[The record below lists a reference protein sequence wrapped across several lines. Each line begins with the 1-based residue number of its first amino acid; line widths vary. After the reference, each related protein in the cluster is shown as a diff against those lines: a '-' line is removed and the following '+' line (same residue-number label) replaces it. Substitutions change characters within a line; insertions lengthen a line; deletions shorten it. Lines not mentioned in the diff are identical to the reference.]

1 MEPSLIKKRHTP
13 DGIAFKEL
21 RSRQAVFNGNQ
32 GKKNSRI
39 TPKSG
44 EPVGFPLDCVVIILG
59 GKMILEKGESYLFE
73 QDSFR
78 RYPNIS
84 RVKCLEVTKEC
95 YLLKWDSGSE
105 QWVFKNRIVDE
116 GCFLPKYR
124 VIEKL

>member
-1 MEPSLIKKRHTP
+1 
-13 DGIAFKEL
+13 
-21 RSRQAVFNGNQ
+21 
-32 GKKNSRI
+32 
-39 TPKSG
+39 
-44 EPVGFPLDCVVIILG
+44 
-59 GKMILEKGESYLFE
+59 MILEKGESYLFE